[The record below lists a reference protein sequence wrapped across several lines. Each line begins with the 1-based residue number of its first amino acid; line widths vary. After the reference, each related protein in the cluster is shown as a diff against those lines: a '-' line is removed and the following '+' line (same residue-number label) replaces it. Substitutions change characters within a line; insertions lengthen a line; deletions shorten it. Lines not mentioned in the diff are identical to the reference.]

1 MVSFVKALETSSK
14 IFKITHKRIER
25 SGENDPEARNWA
37 YWAEQQCWY
46 RKEVGDSFETRSETV
61 EGSKATFA

>member
-14 IFKITHKRIER
+14 IVKITHKRIER
-25 SGENDPEARNWA
+25 DGDNDPETRDWA

-46 RKEVGDSFETRSETV
+46 RKAGRDSFETRSETV
-61 EGSKATFA
+61 KGGKATFA